1 MLLSFDV
8 TQLRTSSIGKQPFDP
23 DDTIDLTDSIGNLN
37 NATNSLTLSTLSIA
51 TDSLSIGTSK
61 NSGTP
66 DREKSAIYLMQGP
79 RNRDFH
85 TNRPR
90 PLKFGLAE

>member
-8 TQLRTSSIGKQPFDP
+8 TQLRTSSIGKQSFDP

-51 TDSLSIGTSK
+51 TDSLSLSGQVKLRIKK
-61 NSGTP
+61 NLLS
-66 DREKSAIYLMQGP
+66 I
-79 RNRDFH
+79 
-85 TNRPR
+85 
-90 PLKFGLAE
+90 